1 METPALRRAI
11 EAYES
16 GAWAEA
22 EAACNELLDADP
34 RQADALQI
42 LGNIRARSGDT
53 RGAEPLLE
61 RARAANPGSIY
72 VLNSLGGVY
81 AANGR
86 LNEAREALVAALDI
100 DPGFPWALQNLGG
113 ILMEAG
119 DRAGARRCFERALAT
134 DPRHVET
141 VAALADLA
149 EKEGRL
155 ADARSL
161 AGRALVLAP
170 GFPAA
175 RIVLAE
181 LDRRSGEYAA
191 VDSAM
196 RGLLAVSLRPGTEAT
211 ARNLLGRALE
221 GLGRFDEAF
230 AEFTRANDIDRAT
243 YAARLADAEFA
254 ASPATLARLGG
265 FVRATDPDQWT
276 KPATDGLPDP
286 VFLVGFPRS
295 GTTLL
300 QQMLAS
306 HPSVATLEEQ
316 ENLRDAHGPL
326 LLAPGAFDRW
336 TTMTAAELS
345 GFRRAY
351 WGRVEARMPRP
362 EPGRV
367 YLDKL
372 PLNLALLPLLQLLFP
387 GAKIILLLRDP
398 RDVIL
403 SCFRN
408 RFTMNAAMYR
418 LLSLDAATHYYDAV
432 MGSAETARQRVPL
445 ALHVLRYEDLVADP
459 RGESA
464 GLLAFLGLARDDGVR
479 RHAETAS
486 RRVVL
491 TPSATQ
497 VIQPVYRTA
506 TGQWRRFSAGLAPV
520 LPALERWAEKL
531 GYSGLSAFA

>member
-1 METPALRRAI
+1 MQTPVLRRAI
-11 EAYES
+11 AAYES

-22 EAACNELLDADP
+22 EAACNEMLSADP

-61 RARAANPGSIY
+61 RARAASPGNVY

-86 LNEAREALVAALDI
+86 LSEAREALTAALGI

-113 ILMEAG
+113 ILVEAG
-119 DRAGARRCFERALAT
+119 DRDGARRCFERALAT
-134 DPRHVET
+134 DPRHVESVT
-141 VAALADLA
+141 SLADLA

-161 AGRALVLAP
+161 AGRALALAP

-181 LDRRSGEYAA
+181 LDRRGGDYAA
-191 VDSAM
+191 AESAM
-196 RGLLAVSLRPGTEAT
+196 RGLLAASLRPGIEAA

-243 YAARLADAEFA
+243 HAGRLADAEFA
-254 ASPATLARLGG
+254 ASPATLARLDG
-265 FVRATDPDQWT
+265 FVCASDPDRWT
-276 KPATDGLPDP
+276 KPEADGLPDP

-300 QQMLAS
+300 QQMLAG

-326 LLAPGAFDRW
+326 LLAPDAFDRW

-362 EPGRV
+362 APGRV

-372 PLNLALLPLLQLLFP
+372 PLNLALLPLLHLLFP
-387 GAKIILLLRDP
+387 GAKVILLLRDP
-398 RDVIL
+398 RDSIL

-408 RFTMNAAMYR
+408 RFTMNAAMFR
-418 LLSLDAATHYYDAV
+418 FLSLDMATHYYDAV
-432 MGSAETARQRVPL
+432 MGSAETARRRLPI

-459 RGESA
+459 RGEA
-464 GLLAFLGLARDDGVR
+464 ARLLAFLDLPWDEGVL

-506 TGQWRRFSAGLAPV
+506 TGQWRRQAAGLAPV
-520 LPALERWAEKL
+520 LPVLGRWAEKL
-531 GYSGLSAFA
+531 GY

>member
-1 METPALRRAI
+1 VDTPVLRRAI
-11 EAYES
+11 AAYES

-22 EAACNELLDADP
+22 EAACNELLRTDP

-61 RARAANPGSIY
+61 RARAADPGNMY

-86 LNEAREALVAALDI
+86 LNEAREALLAALRI
-100 DPGFPWALQNLGG
+100 DPDFPWALQNLGG

-119 DRAGARRCFERALAT
+119 DRAGARHCFERALAT
-134 DPRHVET
+134 DPRHVESLS
-141 VAALADLA
+141 ALADLA
-149 EKEGRL
+149 EKEGRPD
-155 ADARSL
+155 DARSL
-161 AGRALVLAP
+161 AGRALALVP
-170 GFPAA
+170 GFPGA

-181 LDRRSGEYAA
+181 LDRRAGNHAA
-191 VDSAM
+191 VESAM
-196 RGLLAVSLRPGTEAT
+196 RELLTMPLRPATEAT
-211 ARNLLGRALE
+211 SHNLLARALE

-230 AEFTRANDIDRAT
+230 AEFTRSNDIDRAAH
-243 YAARLADAEFA
+243 AARLADAEFA
-254 ASPATLARLGG
+254 ASPGTLARLQE
-265 FVRATDPDQWT
+265 FIRATDPDQWT
-276 KPATDGLPDP
+276 KAASDGLPDP

-300 QQMLAS
+300 QQMLAG
-306 HPSVATLEEQ
+306 HPSVVTLEEQ

-336 TTMTAAELS
+336 TAMTADELS

-362 EPGRV
+362 APGRV

-372 PLNLALLPLLQLLFP
+372 PLNLALLPLLHLLFP
-387 GAKIILLLRDP
+387 GAKVILLLRDP
-398 RDVIL
+398 RDAIL

-418 LLSLDAATHYYDAV
+418 FLSLDTATHYYDAV
-432 MGSAETARQRVPL
+432 MGSAEAARERLPL
-445 ALHVLRYEDLVADP
+445 ALHALHYEALVADP
-459 RGESA
+459 RSEAERILG
-464 GLLAFLGLARDDGVR
+464 FLGLPWDDGVLC
-479 RHAETAS
+479 HAETAS
-486 RRVVL
+486 RRVVM

-506 TGQWRRFSAGLAPV
+506 TGQWRRHAAGLAPV

-531 GYSGLSAFA
+531 GY